1 MTVSGR
7 AGLSE
12 TPRIAGEPL
21 AQPQHAPDQRGR
33 DLGAWRPRKTLNGGF
48 RVPTQVGSLCQVPGV
63 KDRRL
68 RDHCSFATERP
79 VPGDRNYPS
88 VVSHAVLLAVSFTLA
103 VGCATRRPGEELT
116 QLNALG
122 VEHPSAAN
130 VVDTKGTFYLGGVEV
145 NEPDHRVWVDTLKR
159 IGMNTVEVTVYLR
172 QGDGD
177 SDDLWEQAYGGWSV
191 NNGVVHEIRAAKS
204 AGLSVAL
211 ILRIALDSRHARN
224 QFLWHGMIMP
234 RDEAL
239 LRSWFQ
245 KYRRFAVKWA
255 KICQEMNVDIFAI
268 GSELNALASTV
279 PVDRMPVLAEY
290 FLNTNKQERLKGDTL
305 TFENDLTARQ
315 LRMRGTNNSNSL
327 GAYLDGRIGA
337 HDRWARQITFDGDPN
352 HIELENRRRRFLE
365 ANWIS
370 LIGEVREHYQG
381 KLTFA
386 ANFDNYDQIS
396 FWRYLDMVG
405 INAYFPLRELGDADV
420 VPGNLYAQCRNSWEK
435 VFEDIDAFRASQG
448 IMDLPVLLTE
458 LGYTSRRNS
467 TVEPWTKSGFSVIG
481 EGEASRM
488 IVWDEEPV
496 DRHERVVAV
505 NALYDAVQKGGY
517 DLKGILYWKLTTDE
531 RHLDIE
537 PFALHI
543 ATEATDPLQD
553 ALLRFV
559 VR

>member
-1 MTVSGR
+1 M
-7 AGLSE
+7 
-12 TPRIAGEPL
+12 
-21 AQPQHAPDQRGR
+21 
-33 DLGAWRPRKTLNGGF
+33 
-48 RVPTQVGSLCQVPGV
+48 PGV
-63 KDRRL
+63 
-68 RDHCSFATERP
+68 
-79 VPGDRNYPS
+79 RNNPS
-88 VVSHAVLLAVSFTLA
+88 VVSRVVLLAVSFILA
-103 VGCATRRPGEELT
+103 VGCATQRPGGGLI
-116 QLNALG
+116 LLDAFG
-122 VEHPSAAN
+122 VERPSPAN
-130 VVDTKGTFYLGGVEV
+130 VVDAEGIFYLGGVEV
-145 NEPDHRVWVDTLKR
+145 NEPDHRIWVDTLKR

-172 QGDGD
+172 QGDWD
-177 SDDLWEQAYGGWSV
+177 TDDLYEQVYGTRSV
-191 NNGVVHEIRAAKS
+191 NEGIVHQIRAAKS
-204 AGLSVAL
+204 AGLSVVL

-224 QFLWHGMIMP
+224 QFIWHGLIMP

-255 KICQEMNVDIFAI
+255 EMCQEMDVDIFAI
-268 GSELNALASTV
+268 GSELNTLASTV
-279 PVDRMPVLAEY
+279 PVDRMPALAEY

-305 TFENDLTARQ
+305 VYENDLTAKQIR
-315 LRMRGTNNSNSL
+315 LRGTNESNSL
-327 GAYLDGRIGA
+327 GEYLDGRVGA
-337 HDRWARQITFDGDPN
+337 HERWARQITFDGDPN
-352 HIELENRRRRFLE
+352 YIELENRRRRFLE

-370 LIGEVREHYQG
+370 LIREVREHYRG
-381 KLTFA
+381 RLTFA

-396 FWRYLDMVG
+396 FWRHLDMIG
-405 INAYFPLRELGDADV
+405 INAYFPLRELSDAEV

-435 VFEDIDAFRASQG
+435 IFEDIDAFRASQG

-496 DRHERVVAV
+496 DRNERVVAV
-505 NALYDAVQKGGY
+505 NALYDAVRKGGY